1 MPRKTVSKCRTRV
14 KARVKRMTRRRK
26 GGECGDITKY
36 EDNYN
41 CVQAGCD
48 PFECAQYYR
57 ASKPHRRPDDYDDEL
72 AEQMKRLKL
81 MEDRKKMARE
91 SRRKSR
97 AASRKAS
104 IVESNANKPSMQEL
118 FNTFVSSLDKQVQYL
133 IANEPR
139 YKHHEYIPIV
149 NMNHKR
155 LAKYFEEELFYA
167 LPPERKSTITDEMR
181 LAKVIELESLMGE
194 LLKNYNASVV
204 GQGRD

>member
-26 GGECGDITKY
+26 GGECGDITQH

-48 PFECAQYYR
+48 PFECARYHK
-57 ASKPHRRPDDYDDEL
+57 ASKPHPRVVDVDDL
-72 AEQMKRLKL
+72 AKQMKRLIL
-81 MEDRKKMARE
+81 DRKQMARE
-91 SRRKSR
+91 LRELRKGESR
-97 AASRKAS
+97 AASR
-104 IVESNANKPSMQEL
+104 ESNANKPSMQEL

>member
-1 MPRKTVSKCRTRV
+1 MPRKTVSKRRTRV
-14 KARVKRMTRRRK
+14 KARAKRMTRRRK
-26 GGECGDITKY
+26 GGECGDITQH
-36 EDNYN
+36 EDNFH
-41 CVQAGCD
+41 CVEAGCD
-48 PFECAQYYR
+48 PYECAQYYR
-57 ASKPHRRPDDYDDEL
+57 GSKPHRQDNYYDLVKQMEL
-72 AEQMKRLKL
+72 LELMK
-81 MEDRKKMARE
+81 RKKMARE

-97 AASRKAS
+97 EASRKAS

-155 LAKYFEEELFYA
+155 LAKYFEEELFDA

>member
-1 MPRKTVSKCRTRV
+1 
-14 KARVKRMTRRRK
+14 
-26 GGECGDITKY
+26 
-36 EDNYN
+36 
-41 CVQAGCD
+41 
-48 PFECAQYYR
+48 
-57 ASKPHRRPDDYDDEL
+57 
-72 AEQMKRLKL
+72 
-81 MEDRKKMARE
+81 
-91 SRRKSR
+91 
-97 AASRKAS
+97 
-104 IVESNANKPSMQEL
+104 MQEL

-155 LAKYFEEELFYA
+155 LAKYFEEELFNA

>member
-1 MPRKTVSKCRTRV
+1 
-14 KARVKRMTRRRK
+14 MTRRRK
-26 GGECGDITKY
+26 GGECGDITKH
-36 EDNYN
+36 EDNYH

-48 PFECAQYYR
+48 PYECAQYYR
-57 ASKPHRRPDDYDDEL
+57 ASKPHPVVDDDNDEL
-72 AEQMKRLKL
+72 AQEMERLKL
-81 MEDRKKMARE
+81 EERKAKARIE
-91 SRRKSR
+91 RKLRKEELR
-97 AASRKAS
+97 AASK
-104 IVESNANKPSMQEL
+104 VKSNANKPSMQEL